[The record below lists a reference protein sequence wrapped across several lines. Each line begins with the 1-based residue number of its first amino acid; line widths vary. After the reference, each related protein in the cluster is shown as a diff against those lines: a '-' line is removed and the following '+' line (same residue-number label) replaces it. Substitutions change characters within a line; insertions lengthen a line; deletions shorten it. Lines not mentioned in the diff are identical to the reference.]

1 MFDFTKKVIISSLVL
16 AGTLSADYKEVSK
29 VEIAQMEQLELF
41 KRAQIKINK
50 AYDTGSLYILNISVQ
65 GNPDEIYLTKD
76 KKLVLAGD
84 VIDASNGMKITSP
97 ADVAPIRGKEAFVYG
112 TGTEEYFLFTDPECK
127 YCKMLESYLPKIQD
141 KVKIRVFYY
150 PLDSHTNAKDL
161 SLYIMSQK
169 TADKKISAMFDSTT
183 IVEKAKS
190 MKYTP
195 AELEKLEKQLD
206 EQIQIGMKLNV
217 QGTPTLFDKD
227 GKNVIWVNLLEKY
240 GILYLS

>member
-50 AYDTGSLYILNISVQ
+50 AYDTGSIYILNISVQ

-112 TGTEEYFLFTDPECK
+112 TGTEENFLFTDPECK

-183 IVEKAKS
+183 IIEKAKS

-240 GILYLS
+240 GIEVK